1 MDWKMLWLDK
11 VWGTNK
17 KNFCLL
23 KKVIGGVF
31 FFFTDN
37 LLPSFSTFG
46 FHNLRMNFFF
56 NSQSINYDMMHSALR
71 QWPFQAAGVTPTPGR
86 RGNIIKGMSWW
97 WKTKAKT
104 GRDRQCQG
112 SAPHFKSDTC
122 CSLPLT
128 MTPATRK
135 FVITLSRSLW
145 ALLIRSDLYFCTN
158 SHAPL
163 PVILQHSALETISY
177 CHLFFTRSI
186 YVLCLPVCQ

>member
-1 MDWKMLWLDK
+1 M
-11 VWGTNK
+11 TNQSLGNKPK
-17 KNFCLL
+17 KLLSL
-23 KKVIGGVF
+23 KKGDWRF
-31 FFFTDN
+31 FLFVPLITFYHLFQ
-37 LLPSFSTFG
+37 LLG
-46 FHNLRMNFFF
+46 FIILGWTFFF

-71 QWPFQAAGVTPTPGR
+71 QWPFQAAGVTSTPGR
-86 RGNIIKGMSWW
+86 RGNIIKGMSWQ

-104 GRDRQCQG
+104 ARERQCQG
-112 SAPHFKSDTC
+112 SAPRFKSDTC
-122 CSLPLT
+122 CSLLLT
-128 MTPATRK
+128 KTPATRK